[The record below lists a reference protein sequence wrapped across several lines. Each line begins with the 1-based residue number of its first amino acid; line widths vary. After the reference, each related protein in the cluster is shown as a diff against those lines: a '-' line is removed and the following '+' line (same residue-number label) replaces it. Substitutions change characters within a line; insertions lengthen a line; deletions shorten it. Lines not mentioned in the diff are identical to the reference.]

1 MRNVHLNIQ
10 SLGEDCNFTCEA
22 TIVVDRIVV
31 GEDAK
36 WTVVQTAA
44 IKDALEEAVRSSV
57 SVMHQG
63 VSSFAVSVHLE
74 DLVVE

>member
-1 MRNVHLNIQ
+1 MRLP
-10 SLGEDCNFTCEA
+10 
-22 TIVVDRIVV
+22 VVDRIVV

>member
-1 MRNVHLNIQ
+1 MRL
-10 SLGEDCNFTCEA
+10 S
-22 TIVVDRIVV
+22 VVDRIVV

-36 WTVVQTAA
+36 WTVVQETA
-44 IKDALEEAVRSSV
+44 IKYALEEAVRSSV

>member
-1 MRNVHLNIQ
+1 MRLP
-10 SLGEDCNFTCEA
+10 
-22 TIVVDRIVV
+22 VVDRIVV

-36 WTVVQTAA
+36 WTVVQTGA

>member
-1 MRNVHLNIQ
+1 MRLP
-10 SLGEDCNFTCEA
+10 
-22 TIVVDRIVV
+22 VVDRFVV

-36 WTVVQTAA
+36 WTVVQETA

-63 VSSFAVSVHLE
+63 VSSCAVSVHLE

>member
-1 MRNVHLNIQ
+1 MRLP
-10 SLGEDCNFTCEA
+10 
-22 TIVVDRIVV
+22 VVDRIVV

-44 IKDALEEAVRSSV
+44 IKDALEEAVRSSA

-63 VSSFAVSVHLE
+63 VISFALSVHLE
-74 DLVVE
+74 DLVIE

>member
-1 MRNVHLNIQ
+1 MRLP
-10 SLGEDCNFTCEA
+10 
-22 TIVVDRIVV
+22 VVDRIVI

-44 IKDALEEAVRSSV
+44 IKDALEEAVRSSA

-63 VSSFAVSVHLE
+63 VSSFAISVHLQ
-74 DLVVE
+74 DLAVK

>member
-1 MRNVHLNIQ
+1 MRLP
-10 SLGEDCNFTCEA
+10 
-22 TIVVDRIVV
+22 VVDRIVV

-36 WTVVQTAA
+36 WTVVQETA

-63 VSSFAVSVHLE
+63 VSSFAVFVHLE

>member
-1 MRNVHLNIQ
+1 MRLP
-10 SLGEDCNFTCEA
+10 
-22 TIVVDRIVV
+22 VVDRIVV

-36 WTVVQTAA
+36 WTVVQETA
-44 IKDALEEAVRSSV
+44 IKDALEEVVRSSA

>member
-1 MRNVHLNIQ
+1 MRLP
-10 SLGEDCNFTCEA
+10 
-22 TIVVDRIVV
+22 VVDRIVV
-31 GEDAK
+31 REDSK
-36 WTVVQTAA
+36 WTVVQTAV
-44 IKDALEEAVRSSV
+44 IKDALAEAVRSSV